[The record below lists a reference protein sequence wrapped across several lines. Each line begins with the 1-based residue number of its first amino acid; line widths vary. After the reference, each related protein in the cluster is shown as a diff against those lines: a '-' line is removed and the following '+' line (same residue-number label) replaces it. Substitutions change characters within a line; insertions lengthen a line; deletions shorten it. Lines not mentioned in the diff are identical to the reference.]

1 MPTYKTHAIHITKC
15 NDYIDKRI
23 DLNLEDLKVFSF
35 GPDSLVFTDFVLFK
49 TQHNKDSRYFFMYL
63 LNEIKNRLQLDN
75 PETIAFLYGQ
85 LAHYILDYTFHPY
98 VYYLTGNM
106 KLNKII
112 NPHMQLELWIDN
124 YIMDKYGIYDKNF
137 FSKTR
142 IDDLKTRQLIDEVYF
157 KVYKCIFAS
166 SKYDIGINA
175 LESLETNI
183 RFSDLSEKI
192 KHLADLTYE
201 KRKKVFEWFLN
212 RERNTWL
219 HPFNGEK
226 HKESLNELWN
236 NSVALYIET
245 IEDVNKY
252 LYDDKPLKCRL
263 IDSNSSYDTAIN
275 CENEKK
281 LLYTKKYLKE
291 VKF

>member
-35 GPDSLVFTDFVLFK
+35 GPDSLVFTDPIVFDV
-49 TQHNKDSRYFFMYL
+49 QHNRDSRYFFMYL
-63 LNEIKNRLQLDN
+63 MNEIKERHELDN

-85 LAHYILDYTFHPY
+85 LSHYILDYTFHPY

-106 KLNKII
+106 KFNKII
-112 NPHMQLELWIDN
+112 NPHLQLEFWIDN
-124 YIMDKYGIYDKNF
+124 YIMDKYGIYDKDF
-137 FSKTR
+137 FTKTR
-142 IDDLKTRQLIDEVYF
+142 IDTKDTRQLIDNVYF
-157 KVYKCIFAS
+157 KVYKCLFAAN
-166 SKYDIGINA
+166 KYEIGINA
-175 LESLETNI
+175 LESLETNV
-183 RFSDLSEKI
+183 RFSNISEKI

-201 KRKKVFEWFLN
+201 KRKKLLEWFLN

-236 NSVALYIET
+236 NSVALYLET
-245 IEDVNKY
+245 IEDVNKH
-252 LYDDKPLKCRL
+252 LYDGRPLRSVL
-263 IDSNSSYDTAIN
+263 LDSNSSYDTALECN
-275 CENEKK
+275 KPKK
-281 LLYTKKYLKE
+281 LLFAKKYLKE